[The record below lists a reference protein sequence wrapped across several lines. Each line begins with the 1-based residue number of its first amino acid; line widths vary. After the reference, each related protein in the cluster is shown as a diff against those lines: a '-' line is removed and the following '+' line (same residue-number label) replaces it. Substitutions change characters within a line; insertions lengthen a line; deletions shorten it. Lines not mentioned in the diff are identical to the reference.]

1 MDIQI
6 GNDITIQFSIGSL
19 GIDETSIK
27 RMTCW
32 LMNMCACRTAC
43 RFPLAPLSHQYIPNE
58 YCVNTCGHPCY
69 HVPPHFGGQYYVFHR
84 HCNCHTH
91 NCCGMT
97 YAPCGNRWHQ
107 LGIPRYHALHEPLS
121 IPMGYQCYFP
131 ACDQLEVGKYRLIIE
146 VEVFEQGYGR
156 NNIHTYTID
165 KGIVF
170 TLVCGGSGMSGNISI
185 NLLGNEYVGFS
196 TAASANELSFD
207 SLNPM
212 QDLTERMT
220 VNNPAEG
227 NYLWICST
235 KPITDVTS
243 SGFKVPLEEVE
254 EKEGYYCY
262 RSSNALQA
270 TSFDLLIELEEE

>member
-1 MDIQI
+1 
-6 GNDITIQFSIGSL
+6 
-19 GIDETSIK
+19 
-27 RMTCW
+27 
-32 LMNMCACRTAC
+32 
-43 RFPLAPLSHQYIPNE
+43 
-58 YCVNTCGHPCY
+58 
-69 HVPPHFGGQYYVFHR
+69 
-84 HCNCHTH
+84 
-91 NCCGMT
+91 
-97 YAPCGNRWHQ
+97 
-107 LGIPRYHALHEPLS
+107 
-121 IPMGYQCYFP
+121 
-131 ACDQLEVGKYRLIIE
+131 
-146 VEVFEQGYGR
+146 
-156 NNIHTYTID
+156 
-165 KGIVF
+165 
-170 TLVCGGSGMSGNISI
+170 MSGNISI

-220 VNNPAEG
+220 VNNPTEG

-235 KPITDVTS
+235 KPIADVTS

>member
-1 MDIQI
+1 
-6 GNDITIQFSIGSL
+6 
-19 GIDETSIK
+19 
-27 RMTCW
+27 
-32 LMNMCACRTAC
+32 MNMCACRTAC

-84 HCNCHTH
+84 NCNCHTH

-196 TAASANELSFD
+196 TAASANRQKVTICGYVLRNLSQMLLRLGLKFHQKKQKRRRVIIAIVAVM
-207 SLNPM
+207 LCK
-212 QDLTERMT
+212 LRR
-220 VNNPAEG
+220 
-227 NYLWICST
+227 LIC
-235 KPITDVTS
+235 
-243 SGFKVPLEEVE
+243 
-254 EKEGYYCY
+254 
-262 RSSNALQA
+262 
-270 TSFDLLIELEEE
+270 